1 MSDAAIKLRALVRL
15 AKEKISDDVPFDAI
29 TKLDLSDCGLSNDSL
44 SEEHGFVELLP
55 NLSILFLSNNHIT
68 EMPAVIGKFPKL
80 QMVALKGNQMTCIH
94 PDALQP
100 QLRWLILTDNK
111 LKEIPETIGRCVK
124 LQKCMLAGN
133 QITELPAAMANCTN
147 LELIRLASNQLTEPP
162 MHVLRLPNL
171 RWVALADNP
180 FLGNPVNQPINT
192 NGSSHNTRKNQQVTV
207 IRNLDETGGEVLGQG
222 AGGVTRKMDYNGTTV
237 AVKVYGGAVM
247 TSDGLP
253 ETERK
258 IAVAAS
264 QLQCPALIHVLGECE
279 GTGSL
284 VMEYLD
290 NFASLAGPPSFETCS
305 RDVYGGGR
313 QDAPCAHLS
322 LAEACNLVT
331 VLLDALRQLHR
342 RGITHSDFYAH
353 NILVQRSNL
362 FQVRLSDFGAAFFYD
377 PSQEYGRLLQTIE
390 LRAYA
395 VLVAEVAAL
404 VNEEEAPSAS
414 AAKRHFVELE
424 EQCHK
429 QDVTFDQVYVWW
441 KQKQLAEMAKA
452 FGVDDDE

>member
-1 MSDAAIKLRALVRL
+1 M
-15 AKEKISDDVPFDAI
+15 
-29 TKLDLSDCGLSNDSL
+29 DLSDCGLSNDSL

-68 EMPAVIGKFPKL
+68 EMPAVIGKFPTL
-80 QMVALKGNQMTCIH
+80 QMVALKGNLMTSIH

-100 QLRWLILTDNK
+100 QLRWLLILTNNK
-111 LKEIPETIGRCVK
+111 LREIPETIGRCVK

-180 FLGNPVNQPINT
+180 FLGNQVNQLIN
-192 NGSSHNTRKNQQVTV
+192 NDSHNTSKNQVTV
-207 IRNLDETGGEVLGQG
+207 IRNLDETVGEVLGQG
-222 AGGVTRKMDYNGTTV
+222 AGGVTRKMEYNGTTV
-237 AVKVYGGAVM
+237 AVKVYGGAM

-258 IAVAAS
+258 ISVAAS

-305 RDVYGGGR
+305 RDVYSGR
-313 QDAPCAHLS
+313 EDAPCTHLS
-322 LAEACNLVT
+322 LAEASNLVT

-342 RGITHSDFYAH
+342 QGITHSDFYAH

-377 PSQEYGRLLQTIE
+377 PPQEYGKLLQTIE

-404 VNEEEAPSAS
+404 VNEEASAPAASA

-429 QDVTFDQVYVWW
+429 QDATFDQVYVWW
-441 KQKQLAEMAKA
+441 KALQPGA
-452 FGVDDDE
+452 DEGLGSIEGCSRVINSSR